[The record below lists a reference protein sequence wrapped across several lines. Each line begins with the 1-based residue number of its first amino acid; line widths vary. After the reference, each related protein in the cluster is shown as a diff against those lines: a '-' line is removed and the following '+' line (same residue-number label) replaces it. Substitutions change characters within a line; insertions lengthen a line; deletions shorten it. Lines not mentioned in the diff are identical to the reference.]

1 MPEPFPTLY
10 NEPEEGTQGASSS
23 YGNAS
28 ENTLQADL
36 ESQAINSKAFITYY
50 DTHNEEDEEELYR
63 QAAIKEGS
71 DVAGK
76 ENPPVDQDTPMAG
89 LVITTA
95 EQEQEL
101 INDIIAANPGQ
112 FANNNDIKLP
122 DTSQNFIPVS
132 VPVQTK
138 PDEKIFVRDIDTG
151 VENEELKKLT
161 DKDKAVIEL
170 TSPKEPTNNDLV
182 VALDALITSAQ
193 KTKSIKVAKLALT
206 DLNKPI
212 LEDIIVSPNT
222 TSYKGARVNE
232 YLSTV
237 NCNPGNVPWGTGAV
251 ATWWKEAGAELPS
264 GKSKA
269 NKKFLLNAAPSWLTW
284 AQESNRFAETPDIGT
299 IAVYGTKKIKN
310 KKTIMIATELAI
322 VVGQKVTDANTTIIE
337 VVKTKNVILNKY
349 PIDADPIV
357 PTGPAKDPRIAE
369 NIAKISLQWGG
380 AKKERFGIIKP
391 ETTDFDSLAKAIVS
405 IEGGYG
411 HPAHFLKFPIV
422 PANYNSPA
430 WLIGKP
436 DIDYTM
442 FNNSGE
448 TLWGMDRYAGGAAR
462 KSGEQGRLGKLFWS
476 TVDKYSGFGQWGSIA
491 TSSAPWKDG
500 KQTLDADG
508 RNCRWLHANI
518 PPGGTRPN
526 PRGSWTYPGT
536 WNHGHNPALNQGSDE
551 LWKTL
556 GTYMAE
562 NYKLMTEGYFGPKI
576 ENGKYTELLTLI
588 NSDGRFKFFYYRLL
602 WNGALFHNTAQK
614 KLKALWDAG
623 ERDLEFLLT
632 ANLLALYLAFPAPAI
647 DKPPIIQGS
656 CAAVKYL
663 TGFGASIKG
672 KAANSPPIL
681 NSLLLTKVEVNPT
694 SILGFIYTD
703 PLTTK

>member
-10 NEPEEGTQGASSS
+10 NEPEEGTGGVSSS
-23 YGNAS
+23 YGNAN
-28 ENTLQADL
+28 ENTLRADL

-50 DTHNEEDEEELYR
+50 DTHNEEDEAELYR
-63 QAAIKEGS
+63 QAAITEGS

-76 ENPPVDQDTPMAG
+76 ENPPVDQDPEPVGT
-89 LVITTA
+89 VITTV
-95 EQEQEL
+95 EQELAL
-101 INDIIAANPGQ
+101 INDIIAANPLFFPAG
-112 FANNNDIKLP
+112 IELP
-122 DTSQNFIPVS
+122 DHSRDIIAVS
-132 VPVQTK
+132 VPVKTK
-138 PDEKIFVRDIDTG
+138 PAEKIFVQNIDTD
-151 VENEELKKLT
+151 VEDEELKKLT

-170 TSPKEPTNNDLV
+170 TSPKEPNNNDLV

-193 KTKSIKVAKLALT
+193 KTKSIKVAELALA

-222 TSYKGARVNE
+222 TSYKGARVNV

-322 VVGQKVTDANTTIIE
+322 VVSQKVTDANTTIIE

-349 PIDADPIV
+349 PIDADPNA

-369 NIAKISLQWGG
+369 NIAKITAKWKG
-380 AKKERFGIIKP
+380 AKADRFGIIKT
-391 ETTDFDSLAKAIVS
+391 ENTAFNDLTKAIVK
-405 IEGGYG
+405 IEGGYL
-411 HPAHFLKFPIV
+411 HPAHFIKFPAVIG
-422 PANYNSPA
+422 NFNSKA
-430 WLIGKP
+430 WLLDSP
-436 DIDYTM
+436 DYTM
-442 FNNSGE
+442 FDQSGE
-448 TLWGMDRYAGGAAR
+448 TLWGLDRNAGQTENR
-462 KSGEQGRLGKLFWS
+462 PEGKEFWRI
-476 TVDKYSGFGQWGSIA
+476 VDLHSGFGQWGKTA
-491 TSSAPWKDG
+491 GFRAKKGDLT
-500 KQTLDADG
+500 ADG
-508 RNCRWLHANI
+508 RCCRWLHANI
-518 PPGGTRPN
+518 PSGGTRPK
-526 PRGSWTYPGT
+526 GSWSYPGT
-536 WNHGHNPALNQGSDE
+536 WNHYHVPSAAEGYEE
-551 LWKTL
+551 LWKAMSALQEKNFKDKT
-556 GTYMAE
+556 TYH
-562 NYKLMTEGYFGPKI
+562 FGPKVD
-576 ENGKYTELLTLI
+576 NGKYNELLALI
-588 NSDGRFKFFYYRLL
+588 NSDGRFMFWYYRLL
-602 WNGALFHNTAQK
+602 WNGSGILANAANN
-614 KLKALWDAG
+614 LKSIWNAG

-632 ANLLALYLAFPAPAI
+632 ANMLYLHNAYQ
-647 DKPPIIQGS
+647 DDIIRSS
-656 CAAVKYL
+656 CAAVKHL
-663 TGFGASIKG
+663 TGLGASIG
-672 KAANSPPIL
+672 GTVAPSPPIL

>member
-23 YGNAS
+23 YGAAS

-36 ESQAINSKAFITYY
+36 ESQAFNSTAFITYY
-50 DTHNEEDEEELYR
+50 DSHNEEDEEELYK

-71 DVAGK
+71 DVAGR
-76 ENPPVDQDTPMAG
+76 ENPTVDADSDTPMAG

-112 FANNNDIKLP
+112 FPAGVEIP
-122 DTSQNFIPVS
+122 DHTRAIIAVS
-132 VPVQTK
+132 VPVKTI
-138 PDEKIFVRDIDTG
+138 PTEKIFVDKIDEN
-151 VENEELKKLT
+151 VEDEELKILT
-161 DKDKAVIEL
+161 AKDKAVIDL
-170 TSPKEPTNNDLV
+170 TKPKEPNDNDLV
-182 VALDALITSAQ
+182 VALNALITSAQ

-264 GKSKA
+264 GQSKA
-269 NKKFLLNAAPSWLTW
+269 GKKFLLNAAPSWLIW

-299 IAVYGTKKIKN
+299 IAVYGTKTINKK
-310 KKTIMIATELAI
+310 KKTIMTATELGI
-322 VVGQKVTDANTTIIE
+322 VVGQKVTDANTAIIE

-349 PIDADPIV
+349 PIDADPIA

-369 NIAKISLQWGG
+369 NIAKITAKWKG
-380 AKKERFGIIKP
+380 AKADRFGIIKT
-391 ETTDFDSLAKAIVS
+391 ESTAFNDLTKGIVK
-405 IEGGYG
+405 IEGGYL
-411 HPAHFLKFPIV
+411 HPAHFIKFPAVIG
-422 PANYNSPA
+422 NFNSKA
-430 WLIGKP
+430 WLLDKP
-436 DIDYTM
+436 DYTM
-442 FNNSGE
+442 FDQSGE
-448 TLWGMDRYAGGAAR
+448 TLWGLDRNAGQTENR
-462 KSGEQGRLGKLFWS
+462 PEGKEFWRI
-476 TVDKYSGFGQWGSIA
+476 VDLHSGFGQWG
-491 TSSAPWKDG
+491 
-500 KQTLDADG
+500 KQAGFQAKKGDLQADG
-508 RNCRWLHANI
+508 RCCRWLHANI
-518 PPGGTRPN
+518 PPNGVRSD
-526 PRGSWTYPGT
+526 GSWKYPGT
-536 WNHGHNPALNQGSDE
+536 WNHYHVPTAAEGYEE
-551 LWKTL
+551 LWKAMGAL
-556 GTYMAE
+556 QE
-562 NYKLMTEGYFGPKI
+562 KNYKDKTAYHFGPKVD
-576 ENGKYTELLTLI
+576 NGKYNELLALI
-588 NSDGRFKFFYYRLL
+588 NSDGRFMFWYYRLL
-602 WNGALFHNTAQK
+602 WNGSGILANAARN
-614 KLKALWDAG
+614 LKSIWNAG
-623 ERDLEFLLT
+623 ERDLEYLLT
-632 ANLLALYLAFPAPAI
+632 ANMLYLHNAYS
-647 DKPPIIQGS
+647 DDIIRSS
-656 CAAVKYL
+656 CAAVKHL
-663 TGFGASIKG
+663 TGLGSSITG